1 MKISYTG
8 VYFYYKQFPFASSF
22 QNQESDMY
30 SYPSAGR
37 RRGSSISGRLIFA
50 AIIAIMSLVSYFGSR
65 QNNPVT
71 GETQYIGIT
80 VDQEI
85 ALGLQAAPQMAE
97 QFGGLDPDQS
107 AQALVDDI
115 GNLLVQSSAA
125 SQTPYQY
132 EFHLLEDNQTINAFA
147 LPGGQIFITRALFDR
162 LQTEGE
168 LAGVLGHEIG
178 HVVAR
183 HSAEHMAKAQLTE
196 GLTGAAVIATYD
208 PENPASANSAQIA
221 MLIGQ
226 MINMKFGRED
236 ELESDFLGVCFINDA
251 GYNPEELIRVMQ
263 VLAEAS
269 QGNAPPEFFSTHP
282 NPERRI
288 ERIQQAIQNVSA
300 CP

>member
-1 MKISYTG
+1 
-8 VYFYYKQFPFASSF
+8 
-22 QNQESDMY
+22 MY

-37 RRGSSISGRLIFA
+37 RRGSAISGRLIMA

-65 QNNPVT
+65 QDNPVT

-80 VDQEI
+80 VEQEI
-85 ALGLQAAPQMAE
+85 ALGLQAAPQMAAE
-97 QFGGLDPDQS
+97 FGGLDPDQN
-107 AQALVDDI
+107 AQALVDNI
-115 GNLLVQSSAA
+115 GNQIVQSSAA
-125 SQTPYQY
+125 SQTPYEY

-168 LAGVLGHEIG
+168 VAGVLGHEIG

-196 GLTGAAVIATYD
+196 GLTGAAVLATYD
-208 PENPASANSAQIA
+208 PNNPASANSAQVA

-226 MINMKFGRED
+226 MINLKFGRDD

-282 NPERRI
+282 NPENRI
-288 ERIQQAIQNVSA
+288 ERIQAAIQNISA